1 MLCNATLRSTSHCIT
16 CINICQMLIQFEIF
30 SGDELNKPMASV
42 QILLLLYTT
51 YSMYITCVIEIKY
64 VYTKSHVVT
73 PHLNRLDETVQM
85 RDHNMFL
92 YRIKKKL
99 SLSII
104 KYSLLSRALLST
116 LG

>member
-64 VYTKSHVVT
+64 VYTKTTMQQQQQQPTPMEDVAKHVKVELVEVLFYFLLYFF
-73 PHLNRLDETVQM
+73 P
-85 RDHNMFL
+85 RDV
-92 YRIKKKL
+92 
-99 SLSII
+99 
-104 KYSLLSRALLST
+104 
-116 LG
+116 LGKIWDS

>member
-51 YSMYITCVIEIKY
+51 YSMYITCVIEI
-64 VYTKSHVVT
+64 
-73 PHLNRLDETVQM
+73 
-85 RDHNMFL
+85 NMF
-92 YRIKKKL
+92 
-99 SLSII
+99 
-104 KYSLLSRALLST
+104 T
-116 LG
+116 LKAVRP

>member
-64 VYTKSHVVT
+64 VYTKTIYSDRFIWYEKAFLTCPMDLVS
-73 PHLNRLDETVQM
+73 NRKSVICIFVQVSPASYKGQ
-85 RDHNMFL
+85 R
-92 YRIKKKL
+92 Y
-99 SLSII
+99 
-104 KYSLLSRALLST
+104 T
-116 LG
+116 T

>member
-1 MLCNATLRSTSHCIT
+1 MLCNATLRSTSHCIA

-64 VYTKSHVVT
+64 VYTKLIPQLTHFSSDYY
-73 PHLNRLDETVQM
+73 PSFPDFQTVA
-85 RDHNMFL
+85 NP
-92 YRIKKKL
+92 
-99 SLSII
+99 II
-104 KYSLLSRALLST
+104 GNKQTRVMLQILPQLKFTYP
-116 LG
+116 

>member
-64 VYTKSHVVT
+64 VYTKKQFT
-73 PHLNRLDETVQM
+73 Y
-85 RDHNMFL
+85 L
-92 YRIKKKL
+92 YFISAKL
-99 SLSII
+99 ALVELKI
-104 KYSLLSRALLST
+104 LLAQSYPI
-116 LG
+116 